1 MNVIELEEGLM
12 YYVITHAVPSEEV
25 EAFRVVMNRLQIEV
39 DVIVEAIR
47 RG

>member
-12 YYVITHAVPSEEV
+12 DYVMTHAIPLEEV

-39 DVIVEAIR
+39 DVIIEAIR